1 MLTPACF
8 TLSLKREYRQCVTM
22 HILFG
27 VRLSYSL
34 SLFTDVH
41 THSLVIPRGLFL
53 SKVSILLAKLLLL
66 SIKLSYYYRNL
77 HEFSSQQDQGPGKE
91 YYYPNAVQYQF
102 LKRKKKKSH
111 LLLFC
116 MYLCLPSVILL
127 IPAHLSI
134 LLREENAMFHGNIL
148 QGNNTHG
155 NFQYTCQCCREIS
168 VSVFHFFP
176 SFPSLHSSLRTI
188 TQSSP

>member
-1 MLTPACF
+1 
-8 TLSLKREYRQCVTM
+8 M

-77 HEFSSQQDQGPGKE
+77 HEFSS
-91 YYYPNAVQYQF
+91 
-102 LKRKKKKSH
+102 
-111 LLLFC
+111 
-116 MYLCLPSVILL
+116 
-127 IPAHLSI
+127 
-134 LLREENAMFHGNIL
+134 
-148 QGNNTHG
+148 
-155 NFQYTCQCCREIS
+155 
-168 VSVFHFFP
+168 
-176 SFPSLHSSLRTI
+176 
-188 TQSSP
+188 